1 MTCAVCGQPL
11 PDGARFCPNC
21 GAPVSTS
28 LGTEERKLVTVM
40 FADLVD
46 STGLAQ
52 RLDPERTREVLGR
65 FYDEATEEILA
76 LRGRPEKFIG
86 DAVMAVF
93 GLPQVHEDD
102 AVRAVRAGLAM
113 RDRVR
118 RMCTVLGLPQ
128 ELEVRVGIETGE
140 AATGVGPSGQ
150 LLVTGP
156 VVNAAA
162 RLEAAAEPGQV
173 VAGDTTHQLTQG
185 AVSFE
190 DRRVV
195 PAKGFSEGLIAYPVL
210 ELTTRST
217 RRTIPVVGRAS
228 ELAILRDSYARVV
241 SADRPILVTLL
252 GEPGVGK
259 SRLVDE
265 FVAGLD
271 PDVLVL
277 NGRSRSSSDSAT
289 FAPVAAMVRDL
300 AGLDD
305 GEASEGSVKMIQ
317 ALAER
322 CCDPVEAT
330 HVAERLALTL
340 GIGEPRRD
348 ESAFVQ
354 EVQGGF
360 LTLAEGLAA
369 DAPLV
374 LVFDDAH
381 ALRPAMLD
389 LVERLAARSA
399 HRPGAAMIV
408 AVARPE
414 LADARPSWG
423 STAHNHTVIR
433 LVALPPEEA
442 VELARESSGGRVDAA
457 TAAQIA
463 DRTGG
468 NPFFIVEITGML
480 LRGDHGGG
488 PDGAIPPTVQSV
500 VAARLDHLL
509 PPLRDLTRQVS
520 VFLYNFDPV
529 ELAYIGVDADRLP
542 DLESLLDE
550 EVLVRVDGSESR
562 WRFRHEMLRDVAY
575 ASLPKRERVRLH
587 LAIVDGIRDAKH
599 EHDHVTYAADH
610 LERAA
615 SASLDLAP
623 DDRTIPE
630 RAVDA
635 LAAAGDRSRRRM
647 ESRSAVDFYQR
658 AIAMA
663 GPDDAWGTREARL
676 LAGMG
681 EARYWLGEYPAA
693 IEVLDRALEVD
704 ANDAWT
710 VALALRFRGDIA
722 LNFEG
727 DLNLAASLFDRSLAA
742 AERLGDPFAID
753 RTLLFAGW
761 VPWSREDYE
770 EAGRLWKRALMLS
783 KEHSDPWARAR
794 ALTALSINRSD
805 QGDHDEAVRLIDEA
819 ETVASELGDQFSTA
833 VASVQRGRLHQ
844 DSGEHHEAIARYDR
858 AIETFSELGAR
869 WELAD
874 ATAERGIAYRELGQL
889 DRAEAD
895 LRRAI
900 QISEELGERTLARWS
915 WRALA
920 RVSEKRGDGAEAR
933 ERFRRAEEEEAR
945 KPR

>member
-1 MTCAVCGQPL
+1 L
-11 PDGARFCPNC
+11 PDGARFCSNC
-21 GAPVSTS
+21 GTPVPTS
-28 LGTEERKLVTVM
+28 LGTEERKLVTVL

-52 RLDPERTREVLGR
+52 RLDAERTREVLGR
-65 FYDEATEEILA
+65 FYDEATEEILG

-102 AVRAVRAGLAM
+102 AVRAVRAGLAV
-113 RDRVR
+113 RERVR

-162 RLEAAAEPGQV
+162 RLQDTAEPGQV
-173 VAGDTTHQLTQG
+173 VAGTTTHQLTQG

-195 PAKGFSEGLIAYPVL
+195 QAKGFSDGLAAYPIR

-217 RRTIPVVGRAS
+217 RRTIPVVGRTV

-241 SADRPILVTLL
+241 ASQRPLLVTLM
-252 GEPGVGK
+252 GEPGIGK

-265 FVAGLD
+265 FLVGLE

-277 NGRSRSSSDSAT
+277 AGRGRIYSDSAT
-289 FAPVAAMVRDL
+289 FAPVAAMVREL
-300 AGLDD
+300 AGLGD
-305 GEASEGSVKMIQ
+305 GEVSEGSVEPIR

-322 CCDPVEAT
+322 CCEPAEAK

-354 EVQGGF
+354 EVQSGF
-360 LTLAEGLAA
+360 LTLAEGLAS

-389 LVERLAARSA
+389 LIERLAGRSGAR
-399 HRPGAAMIV
+399 PAATMIV
-408 AVARPE
+408 TVGRPSLTE
-414 LADARPSWG
+414 ARPSWG
-423 STAHNHTVIR
+423 STAVTHTVIH
-433 LVALPPEEA
+433 LDPLPPEEA
-442 VELARESSGGRVDAA
+442 LELARESSGGRVDAA

-463 DRTGG
+463 ERTGG

-480 LRGDHGGG
+480 LRGADGARADGARA
-488 PDGAIPPTVQSV
+488 DGAIPPTVQSV
-500 VAARLDHLL
+500 VAARIDHLP

-529 ELAYIGVDADRLP
+529 ELAYIGIGDAELAA
-542 DLESLLDE
+542 LEALMDE
-550 EVLVRVDGSESR
+550 EILVRVEGSDPR
-562 WRFRHEMLRDVAY
+562 WHFRHEMLRDVAY

-587 LAIVDGIRDAKH
+587 LAIVDGLHGARPEH
-599 EHDHVTYAADH
+599 EHVTYEADH

-615 SASLDLAP
+615 LASLDLAP
-623 DDRTIPE
+623 DDRTIPQ
-630 RAVDA
+630 RAVHA

-658 AIAMA
+658 ALALA
-663 GPDDAWGTREARL
+663 GPETAWGTREARV
-676 LAGMG
+676 LAGIG
-681 EARYWLGEYPAA
+681 EARYWLGEYPPA

-704 ANDAWT
+704 ASDAWT

-727 DLNLAASLFDRSLAA
+727 DLNLAETLFARSLAA
-742 AERLGDPFAID
+742 AEQLGDPFAVD

-761 VPWSREDYE
+761 VPWSREDFQA
-770 EAGRLWKRALMLS
+770 AGRLWSRALDLS
-783 KEHSDPWARAR
+783 EEHNDPWARAR

-805 QGDHDEAVRLIDEA
+805 QGDHDEAVRLIEEA
-819 ETVASELGDQFSTA
+819 EAVANELGDQFSTA
-833 VASVQRGRLHQ
+833 VAFVQRGRLHQ
-844 DSGEHHEAIARYDR
+844 DSGEHDEAIVRYDR

-889 DRAEAD
+889 DRAETD
-895 LRRAI
+895 LQRAI
-900 QISEELGERTLARWS
+900 QISEELGERQLARWS

-920 RVSEKRGDGAEAR
+920 RVSEKRGDGAEAQAR
-933 ERFRRAEEEEAR
+933 LRRAAEEEAR